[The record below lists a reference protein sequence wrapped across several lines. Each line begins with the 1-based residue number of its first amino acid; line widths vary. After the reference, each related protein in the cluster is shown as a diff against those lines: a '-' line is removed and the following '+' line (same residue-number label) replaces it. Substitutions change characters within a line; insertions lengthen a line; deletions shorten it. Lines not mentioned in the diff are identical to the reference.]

1 MFHALTLIAALILE
15 TEAVLAIAAGR
26 EIAAGLASFVLCNVR
41 LAMRRHRG
49 AAPELSVISAQP
61 LIHISA

>member
-15 TEAVLAIAAGR
+15 TEARLAIAAGQ
-26 EIAAGLASFVLCNVR
+26 EIAVGFASLDLCNVR

-49 AAPELSVISAQP
+49 TVPGLSVISAQP
-61 LIHISA
+61 LMYISA

>member
-15 TEAVLAIAAGR
+15 TEAVLAIAAGK
-26 EIAAGLASFVLCNVR
+26 EIAVGLASLVLCNVR

-49 AAPELSVISAQP
+49 TAPGLSVISAQP
-61 LIHISA
+61 LIYISA